1 MVGFAI
7 NVNIEPFSHC
17 DVVISLQMLNA
28 EHYSNIFTYK
38 DHIPCVNTTSTI
50 SMSGIIVD
58 CFDRHNASSLL
69 LKLVS
74 PDLLKVESSMLNIVE
89 I

>member
-1 MVGFAI
+1 MVGFAV

-17 DVVISLQMLNA
+17 DVVVSLQMLNA

-38 DHIPCVNTTSTI
+38 NHISCTNTTSTI

-58 CFDRHNASSLL
+58 CFDHHNASSLQ

-74 PDLLKVESSMLNIVE
+74 PDLLMVESAMLSIVE